1 MSNVIITTI
10 SGNEPISSSFV
21 LAENTVQHIS
31 FELNFNESVIISGTC
46 EGDIQLML
54 LQDRNY
60 FYWQMQNTFI
70 SLIDANISDSFSHK
84 FEAIVRNNSTF
95 HVLFINHGSATTVT
109 YTINIDQTTS
119 SSLPFLPLLFPT
131 SILLASLL
139 LRKRSVC
146 VPGSLP

>member
-1 MSNVIITTI
+1 MLSIANTAI
-10 SGNEPISSSFV
+10 SGNDPISPNFA
-21 LAENTVQHIS
+21 LAENSVQHIS
-31 FELNFNESVIISGTC
+31 FELNSNISVILSGTC

-70 SLIDANISDSFSHK
+70 SLIDTNISDSFFQK
-84 FEAIVRNNSTF
+84 FEAIVHHNSTF
-95 HVLFINHGSATTVT
+95 HVLFINHGLTTTVT
-109 YTINIDQTTS
+109 YTINIDQITS

-131 SILLASLL
+131 SILLASLI

-146 VPGSLP
+146 VARSLP